1 MERTYD
7 LLSDEYI
14 KSTLIYNHIQ
24 ELQKKNHI
32 IELLCPLYDKL
43 SEKDKKQ
50 FHIDLETFIGK
61 YTKKVDKVLEKRNK
75 KRMKEIEKKLKFS
88 KKSNKN
94 TLKV

>member
-75 KRMKEIEKKLKFS
+75 KRMKEIEKKLKLS